1 MPYLRATFNVDRIAH
16 LLLTASTLTPRD
28 STRGWRFDEP
38 VRGPVRKAMANEIED
53 YLFFFHWQIQISD
66 VRGRGYAH
74 IQSF

>member
-53 YLFFFHWQIQISD
+53 YRFFFSLTDSD
-66 VRGRGYAH
+66 
-74 IQSF
+74 I